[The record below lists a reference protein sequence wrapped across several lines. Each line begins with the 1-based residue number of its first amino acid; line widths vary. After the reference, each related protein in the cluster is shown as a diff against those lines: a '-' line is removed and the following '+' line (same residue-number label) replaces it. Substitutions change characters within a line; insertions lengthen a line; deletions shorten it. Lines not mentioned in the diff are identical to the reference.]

1 MSTVGVLL
9 DTHALVWWLFDDPR
23 LSDKAR
29 TWIASTDSV
38 YVSAAS
44 IYEIDAKRRPIKQ
57 QVAKGRPRRSKDDSD
72 LLLLRMPANM
82 PGSLP
87 TFGMQ
92 LLDITPQVAWRAA
105 RLPFDHRDPWDRIL
119 VAQAR
124 ILKVPLISC
133 DRHLLAQAADTPII
147 W

>member
-1 MSTVGVLL
+1 MSETGVLL

-23 LSDKAR
+23 LSEVAR
-29 TWIASTDSV
+29 RWIAGSDAV

-44 IYEIDAKRRPIKQ
+44 IYEIDAKRRRIEQ
-57 QVAKGRPRRSKDDSD
+57 QAAKGRAKRPTGVSD
-72 LLLLRMPANM
+72 PFLRMPADM
-82 PGSLP
+82 PSALP
-87 TFGMQ
+87 GFGMQ
-92 LLDITPQVAWRAA
+92 LLDITPEVAWRAA
-105 RLPFDHRDPWDRIL
+105 LLPFDHSDPWDRIL

-124 ILKVPLISC
+124 ALDIPLISC

>member
-1 MSTVGVLL
+1 MSAAGVLL

-23 LSDKAR
+23 LSATAR
-29 TWIASTDSV
+29 RWIAETDAV

-44 IYEIDAKRRPIKQ
+44 IYEIDAKRRRIERQAARGLTRTPTG
-57 QVAKGRPRRSKDDSD
+57 VSD
-72 LLLLRMPANM
+72 PLLRMPANM

-87 TFGMQ
+87 MFGMQ
-92 LLDITPQVAWRAA
+92 LLDITPEVAWRAA
-105 RLPFDHRDPWDRIL
+105 RLPFDHADPWDRIL

-124 ILKVPLISC
+124 ILNIPLVSC
-133 DRHLLAQAADTPII
+133 DRHLLDQARDTPII